1 MSGDPQAQVEA
12 EATGE
17 TVGEAKWA
25 ALRELERR
33 VPGLDRNAVEFQVIS
48 EGERGLLGVGFIEAR
63 VIARVAGGPPP
74 ERTIAAGR
82 PAAPAATHATG
93 SPAAVLAET
102 LERICDGIGVSAR
115 VSVTEDEGA
124 LRASLAGPDVGL
136 LIGKHGQTIDAIQHL
151 AGAVV
156 AHAAGT
162 RLDVVVDA
170 GGYRERRR
178 ATLEGMA
185 ERAAARVRASG
196 SPVALDPMTAS
207 ERKIVHLRLR
217 ELGLDS
223 VSEGHEPS
231 RYVVVQPP
239 A

>member
-1 MSGDPQAQVEA
+1 MTEEPHAQVET

-33 VPGLDRNAVEFQVIS
+33 VPDLDRSAVEFQVIS

-63 VIARVAGGPPP
+63 VIARVMAPQARQAPAP
-74 ERTIAAGR
+74 R
-82 PAAPAATHATG
+82 PAAARPSHADG
-93 SPAAVLAET
+93 SPPAVLTEA
-102 LERICDGIGVSAR
+102 LERICEGIGVSAR
-115 VSVTEDEGA
+115 VAVAEEEGA
-124 LRASLAGPDVGL
+124 LRATLSGPDVGL

-151 AGAVV
+151 ASAVV
-156 AHAAGT
+156 AHAAGA

-170 GGYRERRR
+170 GGYRDRRR
-178 ATLEGMA
+178 TALEGMA
-185 ERAAARVRASG
+185 DRAAARVRASG

-207 ERKIVHLRLR
+207 ERKVVHLHLR

-223 VSEGHEPS
+223 VSEGNEPA

>member
-1 MSGDPQAQVEA
+1 MTDDARAQVEA

-33 VPGLDRNAVEFQVIS
+33 VPHLDRNAVEFQVIS

-63 VIARVAGGPPP
+63 VIARVAVAAPRAESREARPAPP
-74 ERTIAAGR
+74 R
-82 PAAPAATHATG
+82 PAAADG
-93 SPAAVLAET
+93 SPAAVLGEA
-102 LERICDGIGVSAR
+102 LERICEGIGVSAR
-115 VSVTEDEGA
+115 VSVTEEDGA
-124 LRASLAGPDVGL
+124 LRGTLAGPDVGL

-151 AGAVV
+151 ASAVV
-156 AHAAGT
+156 AHAAGA

-170 GGYRERRR
+170 GGYRDRRR
-178 ATLEGMA
+178 TALEGMA
-185 ERAAARVRASG
+185 ERAAARVRTSG

-207 ERKIVHLRLR
+207 ERKVVHLRLR

-223 VSEGHEPS
+223 VSEGHEPA